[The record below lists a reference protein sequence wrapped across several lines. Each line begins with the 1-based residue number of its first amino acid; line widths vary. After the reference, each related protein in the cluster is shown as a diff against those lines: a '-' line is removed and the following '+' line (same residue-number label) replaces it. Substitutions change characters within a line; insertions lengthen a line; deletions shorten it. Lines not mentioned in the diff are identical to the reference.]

1 MLSNNAN
8 EGNWDT
14 YLDHIGLF
22 FFFCGCAGVSIIVW
36 VFNWVCW
43 LNQCCCCDFLHNPVN
58 KRIAWWMSF
67 TFLLGMLACC
77 ISAFVTVN
85 RFGFA
90 LEGSWCAI
98 DRIYFDITKG
108 QLKVTEPR
116 WEGFDNITNILTTIS
131 KIFKTLNGNSNLHE
145 SLIPK
150 IGEDSAKKWVA
161 ISEPVKN
168 FYQLDG
174 YITEKFKEKIEKLKG
189 ENSEEIEK
197 INKFVLPYTTRYAKI
212 ISSLYKLQKISETG
226 SKKMDDIQKYFKEN
240 ILSKMKTD
248 LIDDKFDY
256 YAGTL
261 RACLKILSMIYY
273 CLLLIA
279 VICAGVSM
287 MFFACLKR
295 QGYLIT
301 FMHVLWNVIRFFI
314 ISFFL
319 YGTAYGIGFLVIRD
333 SVAYMMYVFG
343 ENLEETTP
351 LLLPDGDGKE
361 FLRFCLRETNSNFK
375 YKIDEENGYEY
386 TTPLNDFFTN
396 YKEISELL
404 KDISENDNS
413 DPSVMA
419 KEMKANLESV
429 YNRIL
434 CSATGTDAGTKATPS
449 ECESLSLRAIQEGGL
464 FGTFD
469 CGFLKSDLAQ
479 LYRALYDAS
488 VESRILA
495 ALSLCSSFFGA
506 VAVYFFLLVMHHYNN
521 ELFFDSGKSIF
532 TGFDGFG
539 AGYKNKNIN
548 KDPAY
553 KKRKLRA
560 EIELTSRNDENSEYK
575 GINKKEDDE

>member
-1 MLSNNAN
+1 MLTHNNK

-22 FFFCGCAGVSIIVW
+22 FFFCGCAGVSAIVW

-98 DRIYFDITKG
+98 DRIYYDITKG
-108 QLKVTEPR
+108 QLKITEPR
-116 WEGFDNITNILTTIS
+116 WEGFGNITGILDTFS
-131 KIFKTLNGNSNLHE
+131 KVFTTLNDKNDLYKE
-145 SLIPK
+145 LIPDQDTE
-150 IGEDSAKKWVA
+150 GEDKTKIW
-161 ISEPVKN
+161 EPINETIEN

-174 YITEKFKEKIEKLKG
+174 YITSDFKIKIAK
-189 ENSEEIEK
+189 EEDPVK
-197 INKFVLPYTTRYAKI
+197 INKLVLPYTTRYAKI
-212 ISSLYKLQKISETG
+212 ISSLYKLQKIKGTG
-226 SKKMDDIQKYFKEN
+226 LTKIEEIKNYFKED

-248 LIDDKFDY
+248 LIDDKFNF
-256 YAGTL
+256 YAGIL
-261 RACLKILSMIYY
+261 RACLKVLSMIYY

-279 VICAGVSM
+279 VTCAGVSM

-343 ENLEETTP
+343 ENLDQTTP
-351 LLLPDGDGKE
+351 FLLPDSDGKE
-361 FLRFCLRETNSNFK
+361 FLRFCLRETKSNFRS
-375 YKIDEENGYEY
+375 KIDEDYEY
-386 TTPLNDFFTN
+386 TTSLNDFFTN
-396 YKEISELL
+396 YQEITGMFD
-404 KDISENDNS
+404 KIPENDNYPNVMIKEMQKNLDAVYNKLCS
-413 DPSVMA
+413 DP
-419 KEMKANLESV
+419 K
-429 YNRIL
+429 
-434 CSATGTDAGTKATPS
+434 TGTATEDTLS
-449 ECESLSLRAIQEGGL
+449 ECNSLAARTAQEGGL

-469 CGFLKSDLAQ
+469 CGFLKCDLAQ

-495 ALSLCSSFFGA
+495 ACSLCSSFFGA

-539 AGYKNKNIN
+539 TGYKNKNIN

>member
-1 MLSNNAN
+1 MLTHNNK

-22 FFFCGCAGVSIIVW
+22 FFFCGCAGVSAIVW

-98 DRIYFDITKG
+98 DRIYYDITKG
-108 QLKVTEPR
+108 QLKITEPR
-116 WEGFDNITNILTTIS
+116 WEGFSNITGISNTFS
-131 KIFKTLNGNSNLHE
+131 KIFTTLNSNSDLYKK
-145 SLIPK
+145 LIPDQDPEGNDKTK
-150 IGEDSAKKWVA
+150 IWEP
-161 ISEPVKN
+161 ISETIEN

-174 YITEKFKEKIEKLKG
+174 YITSDFKTNIAKEKDPV
-189 ENSEEIEK
+189 K
-197 INKFVLPYTTRYAKI
+197 INQLVLPYTTRYTKI
-212 ISSLYKLQKISETG
+212 ISSLYKLQKINGTG
-226 SKKMDDIQKYFKEN
+226 LTKIEEIKKYFNED

-248 LIDDKFDY
+248 LIENKFDF
-256 YAGTL
+256 YARIL
-261 RACLKILSMIYY
+261 RACLKVLSMIYY

-279 VICAGVSM
+279 VTCAGVSM

-343 ENLEETTP
+343 ENLDETTP
-351 LLLPDGDGKE
+351 LLLPDGYGKE
-361 FLRFCLRETNSNFK
+361 FLRFCLREEKSNFRT
-375 YKIDEENGYEY
+375 KIDSDDDYEY

-396 YKEISELL
+396 YQEIIGMFDKIPKNDDNYYNKMINEMQNNL
-404 KDISENDNS
+404 K
-413 DPSVMA
+413 
-419 KEMKANLESV
+419 KV
-429 YNRIL
+429 YNDTL
-434 CSATGTDAGTKATPS
+434 CSATKTEENKATLS
-449 ECESLSLRAIQEGGL
+449 ECDSLSERAVQEGGL

-495 ALSLCSSFFGA
+495 ACSLSTSFFGA

-532 TGFDGFG
+532 TGFDGFASG
-539 AGYKNKNIN
+539 FKNKNIN

-560 EIELTSRNDENSEYK
+560 EIELTTRNDENSEYK